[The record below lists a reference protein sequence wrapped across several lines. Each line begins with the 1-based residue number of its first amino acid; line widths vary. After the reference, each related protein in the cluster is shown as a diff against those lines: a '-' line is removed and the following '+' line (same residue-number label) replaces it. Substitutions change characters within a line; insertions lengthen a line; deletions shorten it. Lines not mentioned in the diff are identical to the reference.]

1 MYWLHGEIVK
11 KTMLLIL
18 LLLASL
24 TIVYFAPVK
33 AQPDQIIIQPNGEVN
48 PSNAPI
54 QKTGNTYTITADL
67 NNSPIVVEANNIV
80 IDGANHTLLGPG
92 VDQNLIAL
100 NLTATSVIVQNMHI
114 TNWKVGILGAWNNNT
129 ITNNMIR
136 NSEKAIAVYAND
148 YVIRQNVVFNCST
161 GFFIDGGAFRPQGDN
176 NIVTQNQIRG
186 NRGAFDIVN
195 SNGTTITANEVA
207 SNGLILVLATNTAY
221 TLFYSNN
228 FIGNGRVLQIPFGGF
243 TVRGVV
249 AFPAGQWDNGT
260 VGNYW
265 SDYRTIYPNA
275 TEIDGTGIGNAPYS
289 IACSVSYTTTDENGA
304 VVSGIAVLGTAV
316 DNYPSINSWHI
327 LTSTELP
334 TTSPSIP
341 ECPVQIAVFLLLGGL
356 FLAGA
361 LAVKHPAKS

>member
-1 MYWLHGEIVK
+1 MR
-11 KTMLLIL
+11 KTL
-18 LLLASL
+18 LLSVVLLAAL
-24 TIVYFAPVK
+24 AVTCFAPAA
-33 AQPDQIIIQPNGEVN
+33 AQKSRMTIQPNGDVT
-48 PSNAPI
+48 PSNAAI
-54 QKTGNTYTITADL
+54 QRTGNTYTLTADL
-67 NNSPIVVEANNIV
+67 NYSQIVVEANNVI

-100 NLTATSVIVQNMHI
+100 NLTATSVIVQNMQI

-129 ITNNMIR
+129 ITSNMIR

-161 GFFIDGGAFRPQGDN
+161 GLFIDGGAFRPQGDN

-207 SNGLILVLATNTAY
+207 GNGLILVLATNTAY

-228 FIGNGRVLQIPFGGF
+228 FTGNGRVLQIPFGGF

-275 TEIDGTGIGNAPYS
+275 TEIDGTGIGNTPYR
-289 IACSVSYTTTDENGA
+289 IACTVSYTTTDENGA

-316 DNYPSINSWHI
+316 DNYPLMNQTQIAV
-327 LTSTELP
+327 STAMP
-334 TTSPSIP
+334 TLSPTVP
-341 ECPVQIAVFLLLGGL
+341 EFPEQIAVFLLLAVICAVA
-356 FLAGA
+356 FLTFKH
-361 LAVKHPAKS
+361 LAKPHKT